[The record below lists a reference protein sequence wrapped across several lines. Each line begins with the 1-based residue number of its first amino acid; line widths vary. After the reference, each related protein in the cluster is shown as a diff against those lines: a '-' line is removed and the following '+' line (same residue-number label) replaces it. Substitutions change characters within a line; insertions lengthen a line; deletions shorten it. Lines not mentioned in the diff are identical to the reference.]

1 MLRWP
6 SWKISLEIPDVF
18 GTPSRRF
25 FGLLFLCY
33 LAFSCFAMRTGWII
47 PDGVGYASYPSSLVL
62 DGDLNFWNQYVQ
74 SGIITQDLI
83 HGATLTRSHYIFT
96 FWTFGNSLLSLPFWL
111 LGHAL
116 TYVSTLWNQ
125 HWTPNGF
132 TIYYNIAI
140 RFATAIFG
148 LCEMVLCGFLLRK
161 YATPRAVMAALVLA
175 LLGTPFYWYLFN
187 FADGSH
193 VPSSFAIA
201 LFLIVWSIYRA
212 SSRTAMTGF
221 LLGILG
227 AIVTM
232 VKPNNGVIFLFP
244 AAMWITEFKTIPM
257 QTIGRQIFYVAMG
270 GLIAFGLQFWIWQ
283 ILFGNPMGPFLEKG
297 VGHYYKFFEG
307 RFWLVDVLFSSYH
320 GLFFAAPVLLLSFYG
335 LFRLI
340 RTDAAI
346 SIASLLAI
354 AAQIVLMA
362 SDRYFWEGASFGLRR
377 VLDWNPVFALGI
389 AYALEHSK
397 HAFVKVAAAAACVWT
412 MLLYLAYN
420 AHPASALNEYQPP
433 SQVVSWI
440 TDALIRLPAHLI
452 PDLAA
457 PPSILF
463 PALLFLAPLGYWI
476 YLGVIALGKQTQT
489 PAAVD
494 PPTLRHLMMVASV
507 FVFAGCLLVF
517 RATLN
522 DTSAREKYPQEFA
535 WLEAHQDSIVAYE
548 QVQFLLQEGKY
559 LALTRGW
566 DVAIPSFQQA
576 LQMTPNHDQTMR
588 QINTFVSARLP
599 HQVAT
604 QYLKTLSP

>member
-1 MLRWP
+1 
-6 SWKISLEIPDVF
+6 
-18 GTPSRRF
+18 
-25 FGLLFLCY
+25 
-33 LAFSCFAMRTGWII
+33 MRTGWII
-47 PDGVGYASYPSSLVL
+47 PDGAGYVSYPSSLVL

-74 SGIITQDLI
+74 SGIIRKDLI
-83 HGATLTRSHYIFT
+83 HGATLTSRHYIFT

-116 TYVSTLWNQ
+116 TCASTLLNQ
-125 HWTPNGF
+125 HWAANGF
-132 TIYYNIAI
+132 TIYYNMAI

-161 YATPRAVMAALVLA
+161 YAGSRAVTAALVLA
-175 LLGTPFYWYLFN
+175 LFGTPFYWYLFN

-201 LFLIVWSIYRA
+201 LFLVIWSIYRA
-212 SSRTAMTGF
+212 GSRNAMAGF

-244 AAMWITEFKTIPM
+244 AIMWITELKKIPV
-257 QTIGRQIFYVAMG
+257 QTILRQALWVAMG

-283 ILFGNPMGPFLEKG
+283 ILFGNPMGPILEKG

-320 GLFFAAPVLLLSFYG
+320 GLFFAAPILLLSFYG
-335 LFRLI
+335 LFRLARI
-340 RTDAAI
+340 DAAI
-346 SIASLLAI
+346 SVASLLAV

-362 SDRYFWEGASFGLRR
+362 SDRFFWEGASFGLRR

-397 HAFVKVAAAAACVWT
+397 HVLVKVAAAAACLWT
-412 MLLYLAYN
+412 MLLYMAYN
-420 AHPASALNEYQPP
+420 SHPATVLNEYQPP
-433 SQVVSWI
+433 SLVLSWMA
-440 TDALIRLPAHLI
+440 DAMIRFPAHLL
-452 PDLAA
+452 PNLVA
-457 PPSILF
+457 PPSILL
-463 PALLFLAPLGYWI
+463 PALLILTPLGYFV
-476 YLGVIALGKQTQT
+476 YRGVVRIGQQTQT
-489 PAAVD
+489 QSAAD
-494 PPTLRHLMMVASV
+494 TPTLRNLLIVASL
-507 FVFAGCLLVF
+507 FLLAGYLLVF

-522 DTSAREKYPQEFA
+522 DEAARGKYPKEFA
-535 WLEAHQDSIVAYE
+535 WLAAQQDSIVAYE
-548 QVQFLLQEGKY
+548 QVQFLVQEGKY

-576 LQMTPNHDQTMR
+576 LQMAPNHDQTLH

-599 HQVAT
+599 HQIAT
-604 QYLKTLSP
+604 QYLKTIAP